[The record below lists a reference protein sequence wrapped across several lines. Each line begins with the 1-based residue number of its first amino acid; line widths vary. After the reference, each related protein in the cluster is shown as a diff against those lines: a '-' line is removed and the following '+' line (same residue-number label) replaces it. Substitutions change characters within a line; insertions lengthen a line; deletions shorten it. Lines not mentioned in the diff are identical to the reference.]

1 MESRLKKSLNT
12 TGRETRNEDASRAA
26 PEDKFISTQERKK
39 MWSEEW
45 TQSALP
51 KLPTLSGWH
60 LCWLS
65 TTNSYDSIDKRI
77 RLGYVPVKSEE
88 FPGYEDYRVKAGEHV
103 GYISCNEMLLFK
115 LPMDV
120 FQEVMTH
127 MHHDKPRE
135 ESEKIRVQ
143 VENLQG
149 ARDSNGRSLV
159 STEGEGLGNFSDN
172 QSNRTPVFSG

>member
-1 MESRLKKSLNT
+1 MESRLKKSLNN

-51 KLPTLSGWH
+51 KLPSLSGWH